1 MSHSRSR
8 FLLVGLVASIVAA
21 SSIGTA
27 QAHGNEN
34 DTAAAHSASLRTP
47 RGDVGAGH
55 RVLIFGPTLA
65 KNVPINERK
74 VALKLGFRVKVVTK
88 DEWSAMTQDDFSGF
102 STIVF
107 GDPSCKRGTDR
118 LDAAIANQATWSAAV
133 DGNVVVGTFDAVW
146 HANHRNEK
154 PGPERLIANS
164 LRFTG
169 LGEGTGL
176 DVSLSCYSRRGLGTP
191 VELLTG
197 IGAFTAIR
205 GDGSCDRILVP
216 DPDHPLV
223 RRLTAQQL
231 SHWGCSTHAALDGA
245 PAGFDTVATRRNGDP
260 VLVAHTAT

>member
-1 MSHSRSR
+1 MSHSRYR
-8 FLLVGLVASIVAA
+8 LLLVGLVASIVAA
-21 SSIGTA
+21 STIGTA
-27 QAHGNEN
+27 QAHGN
-34 DTAAAHSASLRTP
+34 DTATAHSASLRTP

-55 RVLIFGPTLA
+55 RVLIYGPTLA

-74 VALKLGFRVKVVTK
+74 VALRLGFRVKVVTK
-88 DEWSAMTQDDFSGF
+88 DEWSVMTQDDFGGF

-107 GDPSCKRGTDR
+107 GDPSCKSSTDR
-118 LDAAIANQATWSAAV
+118 LDEAIANQATWSAAV

-146 HANHRNEK
+146 HANHRDTR

-169 LGEGTGL
+169 LGGGTGL
-176 DVSLSCYSRRGLGTP
+176 DVSFSCYYNEADPGTP

-197 IGAFTAIR
+197 IGAFTATR
-205 GDGSCDRILVP
+205 GAGNCDNILVP

-223 RRLTAQQL
+223 RRLTAEQL
-231 SHWGCSTHAALDGA
+231 SHWGCSTHSVLDGV
-245 PAGFDTVATRRNGDP
+245 PAGFDTVATRKSGVP

>member
-1 MSHSRSR
+1 MSHSLSR
-8 FLLVGLVASIVAA
+8 LLLVGLVASIVAA
-21 SSIGTA
+21 STIGTA
-27 QAHGNEN
+27 QAHGN

-55 RVLIFGPTLA
+55 RVLIYGPTLA

-74 VALKLGFRVKVVTK
+74 VALRLGFRVKVVTK
-88 DEWSAMTQDDFSGF
+88 DEWSAMTQDDFGGF

-107 GDPSCKRGTDR
+107 GDPYCRRGTAR
-118 LDAAIANQATWSAAV
+118 LDAAIANQATWGAAV

-146 HANHRNEK
+146 HANRRDT

-176 DVSLSCYSRRGLGTP
+176 DVSLSCYYLRADPGTP

-197 IGAFTAIR
+197 IGAFTAAR
-205 GDGSCDRILVP
+205 SAGNCNRILVP

-223 RRLTAQQL
+223 RRLSAKLL
-231 SHWGCSTHAALDGA
+231 SHWECSAHSMLDGV
-245 PAGFDTVATRRNGDP
+245 PAGFDTVATRKSGVP
-260 VLVAHTAT
+260 VLVAHTAI